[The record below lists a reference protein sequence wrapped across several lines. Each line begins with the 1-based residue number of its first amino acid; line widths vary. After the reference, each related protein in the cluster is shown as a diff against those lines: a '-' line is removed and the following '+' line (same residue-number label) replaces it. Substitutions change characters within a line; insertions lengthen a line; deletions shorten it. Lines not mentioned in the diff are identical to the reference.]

1 MMDHG
6 RPLHSAKVMVG
17 SHTGC
22 QDPRYG
28 EEVDKG
34 LLKLGGCLVE
44 KDNPDLFC
52 KACENEWVK

>member
-1 MMDHG
+1 M
-6 RPLHSAKVMVG
+6 
-17 SHTGC
+17 
-22 QDPRYG
+22 

-52 KACENEWVK
+52 KDCENEWVK